1 MWFIEICGILR
12 LCKSLFSVV
21 HWDVCNEQLHED
33 YFENKTGDL
42 DFLSKL
48 FKIVHE
54 HDEDALLF
62 LNDFALIRSG
72 TYTRVSEFF
81 VVDVLRLIFEL
92 SPLAGLS
99 SYSIAQQSY
108 H

>member
-1 MWFIEICGILR
+1 M
-12 LCKSLFSVV
+12 

-48 FKIVHE
+48 FKVVHE

-72 TYTRVSEFF
+72 TYTQVSRTRLTFEFTY
-81 VVDVLRLIFEL
+81 LN
-92 SPLAGLS
+92 GLLF
-99 SYSIAQQSY
+99 
-108 H
+108 